1 MSHAGGHVAA
11 SGTSTQLNAQLV
23 HEIKKKAV
31 ERGMDACKVEK
42 ANVSEVIKNV
52 ERMALRELEC
62 YLKMICLRIS
72 ENG

>member
-1 MSHAGGHVAA
+1 MA

-42 ANVSEVIKNV
+42 SNISEVIKNV
-52 ERMALRELEC
+52 EKMALRELEC
-62 YLKMICLRIS
+62 YLQMVSMRIS